1 MEWMAWSW
9 CIITSLFTYIRC
21 RDRDLGEKW
30 SLSKI
35 FPKYASLDVYLKI
48 NHGSDKAEHSYH
60 LAGPMQGW
68 KAWSHVFSYFQ
79 CYCIHCIP
87 WLLPLGGELH
97 HLCFHVTIRPCLSSW
112 FLYSLSLSLSLSLAP
127 HEIWEQSPWLTHF
140 SSTLS
145 ILQNDFYILDSSS
158 TLLNK

>member
-112 FLYSLSLSLSLSLAP
+112 FLYSLSLSLSPLMKFESRVLD
-127 HEIWEQSPWLTHF
+127 WLTSVALLASCKMTF
-140 SSTLS
+140 ISW
-145 ILQNDFYILDSSS
+145 IPLQHCWIN
-158 TLLNK
+158 NK

>member
-1 MEWMAWSW
+1 MTWWW

-21 RDRDLGEKW
+21 RDRDLEEKW

-35 FPKYASLDVYLKI
+35 FPKYALLDVDLKI

-60 LAGPMQGW
+60 LAGPTQGW
-68 KAWSHVFSYFQ
+68 KAWSRVFSYFQ
-79 CYCIHCIP
+79 CQCLHCIP

-97 HLCFHVTIRPCLSSW
+97 HLCFQATICPCLSSW
-112 FLYSLSLSLSLSLAP
+112 VSFLSLSLAP
-127 HEIWEQSPWLTHF
+127 HEIWEQSPWLIHF

-145 ILQNDFYILDSSS
+145 ILQNDFYILDSS
-158 TLLNK
+158 